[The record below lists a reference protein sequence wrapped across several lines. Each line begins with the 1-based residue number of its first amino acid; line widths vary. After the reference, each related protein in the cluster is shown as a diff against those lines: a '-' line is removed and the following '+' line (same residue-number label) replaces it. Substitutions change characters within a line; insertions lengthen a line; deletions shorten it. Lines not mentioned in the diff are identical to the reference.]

1 MYRIQNCCCAVH
13 SSETMLMLM
22 VIAMIWGGKIYS
34 GLGFFD
40 FSIGVIRPIFHRLG
54 MLSVDR
60 FTSLVTYAIL
70 IAPKCFNLIGAMLSG
85 PKAFEFLVERIV
97 RLTPSSVNCM
107 LECYSF

>member
-1 MYRIQNCCCAVH
+1 MVSEMIFKRFLVLTGSKARVIPLLLFYWFHSVSFGCYHVSHAKLLLCCA

-70 IAPKCFNLIGAMLSG
+70 IAPK
-85 PKAFEFLVERIV
+85 
-97 RLTPSSVNCM
+97 
-107 LECYSF
+107 